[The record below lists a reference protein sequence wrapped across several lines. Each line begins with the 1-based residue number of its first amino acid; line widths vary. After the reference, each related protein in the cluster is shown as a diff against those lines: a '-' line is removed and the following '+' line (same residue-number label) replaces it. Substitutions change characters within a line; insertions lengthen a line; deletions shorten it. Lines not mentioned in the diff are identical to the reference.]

1 MQVKYCLLLNYKLS
15 SKKYAQNLKH
25 NFPSSLFY
33 TVVVSFSN
41 LFLVFQLNKNHD
53 FWNVHYLKKFSDR
66 IAHKK
71 ETQHT
76 VLNIS
81 FCFLLS
87 INALKIKSLNL
98 SGKYMCIPCWLHL
111 FNRWWTQKTKFWF
124 YELSNMKRSV
134 QRN

>member
-1 MQVKYCLLLNYKLS
+1 MIDKKGGNMQVKYCLLLNYKLS

-98 SGKYMCIPCWLHL
+98 SGKYMCIPC
-111 FNRWWTQKTKFWF
+111 
-124 YELSNMKRSV
+124 
-134 QRN
+134 